1 MDEDTRMFSSFYEVD
16 NFLTDIQP
24 LFKNFLPLKSNTLT
38 LKVIYA
44 SDDEE
49 ESDEEAE
56 EPEEDEPVDEESAEE
71 NYTDDNDE
79 SVIRPRKVTLQLPAE
94 SFCYMC

>member
-1 MDEDTRMFSSFYEVD
+1 MF
-16 NFLTDIQP
+16 LLQP
-24 LFKNFLPLKSNTLT
+24 SYKNFIP
-38 LKVIYA
+38 KVIYA

-56 EPEEDEPVDEESAEE
+56 EPEGEESQVEESAEE

-79 SVIRPRKVTLQLPAE
+79 SVIRPRKVTL
-94 SFCYMC
+94 

>member
-16 NFLTDIQP
+16 NFLTDIQIVFLRQP

-56 EPEEDEPVDEESAEE
+56 EPEEDEPVDDEESAEE
-71 NYTDDNDE
+71 NLTDDNDE
-79 SVIRPRKVTLQLPAE
+79 SVIRPRKVTL
-94 SFCYMC
+94 

>member
-56 EPEEDEPVDEESAEE
+56 EPEGEESQVEESAEE